1 MTTNS
6 GIRRPKKFKGP
17 LEYIFVDFGT
27 GGLRMACS
35 IEGDEDCREI
45 GNYPGAQAGT
55 PSLVS
60 QAPTNIIY
68 KPNGDEPAEPVAFG
82 YVKPHRRQQL
92 LSKVKIALLPD
103 PESYGYAYAALVNA
117 ANDLHLRSVQ
127 QIPEDFLRF
136 AIEHAIKE
144 CGGQQPTKGWVFSVP
159 QYYKIKEVQ
168 NFRALIKRAGCL
180 DNIYIHGESDCVAY
194 ANLPTIEDI
203 ISDAKESVF
212 KKKQNY
218 TIAVGIFDLG
228 AGTTDI
234 TTSEICFKYDG
245 GPPAINELSA
255 PLGFAIGGDSFDERF
270 IDLLRAKLEISMTPD
285 KEQAFFNP
293 FVNHFHLQSKPQW
306 TADFEDEVYP
316 FSVPYGKDQFVL
328 TKPLDLVVISG
339 GNSEVPGMV
348 NNLCAMLKGKNII
361 DDDQKVI
368 HLVGQSLNA
377 VVHGLHYW
385 INHPQLVRGRYARMT
400 LARVIKHHRTELNR
414 HIKVPAEDAK
424 LPKLYNCA
432 ERIMTEGILVP
443 DGIQTV
449 GIYFDID
456 INAENLNLLPID
468 ICIPN
473 KDAETYTS
481 KICLWNFASEC
492 RTIGALHLES
502 TITNIDIG
510 TLRKV
515 ATKRLRRLWLRLS
528 IEVDIDI
535 NVVVSWRPDGC
546 KLKEDT
552 KFCSSK
558 LTLESVN
565 LSGQRLVDEF
575 RAPIQQR
582 ESSDSN
588 ITNDTLPNYLQTL
601 KAIDEMKIHSKNLFS
616 TSIPPHL
623 DEKME
628 NGFFGSCDQKGVCRP
643 AIIFNLE
650 STDHVRAAVTTLDSL
665 IRLEDQTFR
674 ITNLEEQLSTVNN
687 NFNQVQAELNE
698 AHTENS
704 TLNSVFTNVR
714 QQLSDAP
721 EINLAL
727 ARQLQRSMN
736 TTTHAKIPNPEKFTG
751 SQGRCASLEPAGCSL
766 GVGK

>member
-6 GIRRPKKFKGP
+6 GIRRPKQIKG
-17 LEYIFVDFGT
+17 LLDYIYIDFGT

-35 IEGDEDCREI
+35 IEGGEDCREI

-68 KPNGDEPAEPVAFG
+68 ETDGDEPAKPVAFG
-82 YVKPHRRQQL
+82 YVKPNRRQKL
-92 LSKVKIALLPD
+92 VSGVKIALLPD
-103 PESYGYAYAALVNA
+103 PESYGYAYAALVAA

-159 QYYKIKEVQ
+159 QYYKIEEVQ

-203 ISDAKESVF
+203 ISDARESIF

-270 IDLLRAKLEISMTPD
+270 IDLLRAKLDISMTPD
-285 KEQAFFNP
+285 KEQAFFDP
-293 FVNHFHLQSKPQW
+293 FVNRFHLQSKPQW
-306 TADFEDEVYP
+306 TTDFGDEEYP
-316 FSVPYGKDQFVL
+316 FSVPDGKDQFVL
-328 TKPLDLVVISG
+328 TEEDMTYIMEPPIDETCRRIGEHLAQIIRPLDLIVISG
-339 GNSEVPGMV
+339 GNSEVPGMAH
-348 NNLCAMLKGKNII
+348 NLCAMLKEKNII
-361 DDDQKVI
+361 SNDEKVI

-400 LARVIKHHRTELNR
+400 LARVVKCPCTELNR
-414 HIKVPAEDAK
+414 QIKVPAKDAE
-424 LPKLYNCA
+424 LPKFYDCA

-449 GIYFDID
+449 DIYFDID
-456 INAENLNLLPID
+456 INAKILNLLPID

-481 KICLWNFASEC
+481 ENRLWNFASEC

-510 TLRKV
+510 ALRKV

-535 NVVVSWRPDGC
+535 NVVVSWRPDGR

-552 KFCSSK
+552 EFCSTK
-558 LTLESVN
+558 LILESVK

-582 ESSDSN
+582 ESSNSN

-601 KAIDEMKIHSKNLFS
+601 KAVGGMKTHSKNLFP

-623 DEKME
+623 GNNESFVLFTFDLASEYTVITIYSHNTCTVIFE
-628 NGFFGSCDQKGVCRP
+628 QSSISSSPN
-643 AIIFNLE
+643 IIV
-650 STDHVRAAVTTLDSL
+650 STP
-665 IRLEDQTFR
+665 I
-674 ITNLEEQLSTVNN
+674 I
-687 NFNQVQAELNE
+687 
-698 AHTENS
+698 
-704 TLNSVFTNVR
+704 
-714 QQLSDAP
+714 
-721 EINLAL
+721 
-727 ARQLQRSMN
+727 
-736 TTTHAKIPNPEKFTG
+736 IPI
-751 SQGRCASLEPAGCSL
+751 SII
-766 GVGK
+766 

>member
-6 GIRRPKKFKGP
+6 GIRWPKQIKG
-17 LEYIFVDFGT
+17 LLDYIYIDLGT
-27 GGLRMACS
+27 GDLRMAYS
-35 IEGDEDCREI
+35 IEGGEDCREI

-68 KPNGDEPAEPVAFG
+68 EPNGDEPAKPVAFG
-82 YVKPHRRQQL
+82 YTKPRRRQKL
-92 LSKVKIALLPD
+92 VSGVKIALLPD
-103 PESYGYAYAALVNA
+103 PESYGYAYAALVDA
-117 ANDLHLRSVQ
+117 ADDLHLRSVQ
-127 QIPEDFLRF
+127 QILEDFLRF

-159 QYYKIKEVQ
+159 QYYKIEEVQ
-168 NFRALIKRAGCL
+168 NFRALIQRAGCL
-180 DNIYIHGESDCVAY
+180 GNIHIHGESDCVAY
-194 ANLPTIEDI
+194 ANLSTIEDI

-234 TTSEICFKYDG
+234 TTSEICFKHDG

-255 PLGFAIGGDSFDERF
+255 PLGFAIGGDSFDGRF
-270 IDLLRAKLEISMTPD
+270 IDLLRAKLDINMTPD
-285 KEQAFFNP
+285 KEHAFFNA

-306 TADFEDEVYP
+306 TTDFEDEEYP

-328 TKPLDLVVISG
+328 TEEDMTYIMEPPIDEICRRVGEHLAQIIRPLDLVVISG

-348 NNLCAMLKGKNII
+348 NKLCAMLKGKNII
-361 DDDQKVI
+361 NDDEKVI

-385 INHPQLVRGRYARMT
+385 INHPQLVRGRYACMT
-400 LARVIKHHRTELNR
+400 LARVVKRHRKELAER
-414 HIKVPAEDAK
+414 IKVPAEDAK
-424 LPKLYNCA
+424 LPKFYDCA

-449 GIYFDID
+449 DIYFDID
-456 INAENLNLLPID
+456 INAKNLNLLPID

-473 KDAETYTS
+473 RDAETYTS
-481 KICLWNFASEC
+481 KTGLWNFASEC
-492 RTIGALHLES
+492 RTIGALHLKS

-510 TLRKV
+510 ALRKV
-515 ATKRLRRLWLRLS
+515 ATKGLRRLWLRLS

-535 NVVVSWRPDGC
+535 NVVVSWRPDGR

-552 KFCSSK
+552 EFCSTK

-565 LSGQRLVDEF
+565 LSGQRLVNEF

-582 ESSDSN
+582 ESPNSN
-588 ITNDTLPNYLQTL
+588 ITNDTLPSYLQML
-601 KAIDEMKIHSKNLFS
+601 KAVGGMKTHSNNLFS
-616 TSIPPHL
+616 TSIPPH
-623 DEKME
+623 
-628 NGFFGSCDQKGVCRP
+628 
-643 AIIFNLE
+643 
-650 STDHVRAAVTTLDSL
+650 
-665 IRLEDQTFR
+665 
-674 ITNLEEQLSTVNN
+674 
-687 NFNQVQAELNE
+687 
-698 AHTENS
+698 
-704 TLNSVFTNVR
+704 
-714 QQLSDAP
+714 
-721 EINLAL
+721 
-727 ARQLQRSMN
+727 
-736 TTTHAKIPNPEKFTG
+736 
-751 SQGRCASLEPAGCSL
+751 
-766 GVGK
+766 